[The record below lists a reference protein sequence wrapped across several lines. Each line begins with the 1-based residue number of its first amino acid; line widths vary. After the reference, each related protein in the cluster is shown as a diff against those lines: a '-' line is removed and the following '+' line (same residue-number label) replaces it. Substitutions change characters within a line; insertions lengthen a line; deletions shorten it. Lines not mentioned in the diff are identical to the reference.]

1 LRKGEAVNKTEV
13 IVERRRFTKRE
24 ERFSD
29 WSIGYL
35 RRMVK
40 VVQELCMHNCVDV
53 VSVVERDVFKMF
65 SGYWREAKRVKE
77 VLGADVAV
85 GICSGNECIDLSED
99 VSYTL
104 ITSKY
109 RLRKLVRVRNA
120 LRKLV
125 GEDRLDKVSTMSGN
139 GIVTLDIKGC
149 LVDLYVDEAV
159 ALAGLLLSYLYG
171 STKLEVI
178 WRLHVD
184 IVRAFKADEIGVEVD
199 VENEGHG
206 LHVKID
212 TCGVYLTNEEVLQFV
227 YKLLDASI
235 WQIETE

>member
-1 LRKGEAVNKTEV
+1 
-13 IVERRRFTKRE
+13 
-24 ERFSD
+24 
-29 WSIGYL
+29 L

-53 VSVVERDVFKMF
+53 VSVVERDMFKMF
-65 SGYWREAKRVKE
+65 SEYWREAKRMKE

-99 VSYTL
+99 TPYTL

-109 RLRKLVRVRNA
+109 RLRKLMRVRNA

-125 GEDRLDKVSTMSGN
+125 GEDRLDKVSTMSGD
-139 GIVTLDIKGC
+139 GIVTLDIEGC

-159 ALAGLLLSYLYG
+159 ALAGLLLSYLYD

-178 WRLHVD
+178 WRLYVD

-199 VENEGHG
+199 VEWG
-206 LHVKID
+206 L
-212 TCGVYLTNEEVLQFV
+212 
-227 YKLLDASI
+227 
-235 WQIETE
+235 